1 MKRKYSLEAVIDYVG
16 YADFYSGHGHSFVDP
31 SVVACIRFGVSVT
44 YRETVGDIIDMILE
58 DINNCMCPVEWLD
71 DSLTIEDKDQIADLL
86 TDDNIREAL
95 KALIPRDVKD
105 NDKFFIDC
113 EDLELD
119 DNDLYEY
126 PQLIGYIHVWRERG

>member
-58 DINNCMCPVEWLD
+58 DINNCMCPIDWLD
-71 DSLTIEDKDQIADLL
+71 DSLTLEDKDQIADLL

-95 KALIPRDVKD
+95 RALMPKDVKD
-105 NDKFFIDC
+105 NDKFFVDA

-119 DNDLYEY
+119 DDDLYDY
-126 PQLIGYIHVWRERG
+126 PMLIGYIHVWKEEE